1 MTATELG
8 DRLSE
13 GIGGVCFHVLCE
25 GNAEDPAGALAVGTI
40 VLDRSYLK
48 LSGEVWVV
56 DI

>member
-8 DRLSE
+8 DQLSE

-40 VLDRSYLK
+40 VLDRCYLK